1 MQTDIFEVECQLEN
15 LEYVPVLS
23 IEASFKLTEDGP
35 ANLSLD
41 LIVEIAPPN
50 SEPHNLIFTKHEL
63 NAIRFAIADA
73 IEKKYWSGEYRSAHA

>member
-1 MQTDIFEVECQLEN
+1 MQTDIFEVEVQLEN
-15 LEYVPVLS
+15 MSYVPVLS
-23 IEASFKLTEDGP
+23 VEASFKLTEDGP
-35 ANLSLD
+35 EALSLD
-41 LIVEIAPPN
+41 MIVEIPMPN